1 MPAQRPPQAEAK
13 RTTKMKRSAA
23 GAGLTP
29 TTLAILVTA
38 ITPAIAA
45 TTRAIFN
52 EIGRRASV
60 DSDVAIC

>member
-1 MPAQRPPQAEAK
+1 
-13 RTTKMKRSAA
+13 MKRSAA

-45 TTRAIFN
+45 TTRAIFS
-52 EIGRRASV
+52 EIGWRASL